1 MRRSW
6 WLAAICTCVAGVSG
20 CGAGDAAEDAANEA
34 KKAVDPVAEAA
45 EKTAASGGARMIG
58 DVKMRYA
65 GTPITMTING
75 EISFEDSRL
84 RMRMNL
90 GQIKGVPAADMVAAR
105 REAQMPMDFVQ
116 TPDEIFL
123 STAKVREK
131 GKKDGIEWIRLD
143 LEELDEETGRPL
155 RGHDRPPPLP
165 GAGP

>member
-1 MRRSW
+1 MRRTGR
-6 WLAAICTCVAGVSG
+6 LAAICGCLAVLSG
-20 CGAGDAAEDAANEA
+20 CGAGDAAEDTA
-34 KKAVDPVAEAA
+34 KKAKEAVDPVAEAA

-90 GQIKGVPAADMVAAR
+90 GQIKGVPAADMDDAR